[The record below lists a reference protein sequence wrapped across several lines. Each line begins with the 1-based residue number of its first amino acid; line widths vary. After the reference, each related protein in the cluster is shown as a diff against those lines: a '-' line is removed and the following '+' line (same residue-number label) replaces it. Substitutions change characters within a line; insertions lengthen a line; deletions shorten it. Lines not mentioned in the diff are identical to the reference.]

1 MLKSLGKKRTLCLFL
16 YNIEVIF
23 IILHVCMC
31 VVGRSVE
38 GTFTT
43 CVYMYMYSM
52 FFVFLEGKYFLRK
65 RVFAPLCGSSF
76 YGVSKE
82 STV

>member
-1 MLKSLGKKRTLCLFL
+1 MLKSFGEKRTVCLLL
-16 YNIEVIF
+16 YNIEVIY

-38 GTFTT
+38 GTLLHYLMFLFLFFRKANIFYDV
-43 CVYMYMYSM
+43 CVY
-52 FFVFLEGKYFLRK
+52 
-65 RVFAPLCGSSF
+65 AALCGSSF